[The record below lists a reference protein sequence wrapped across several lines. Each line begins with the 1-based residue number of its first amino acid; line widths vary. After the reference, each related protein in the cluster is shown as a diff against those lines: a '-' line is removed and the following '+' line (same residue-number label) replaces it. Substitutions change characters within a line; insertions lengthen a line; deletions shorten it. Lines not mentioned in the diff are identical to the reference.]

1 MRAVIIALLPA
12 LAGSLYF
19 FGYRAA
25 VLIALSIA
33 SALAF
38 EVIGNLLFGR
48 KISVADGS
56 AVITGLLLA
65 YNLPPGAP
73 FWIPLVGSAFA
84 VLIVKQFFGGLGHN
98 FVNPALA
105 GRAFLMASWPTI
117 MTKAWLAPRG
127 GTLSGFDAVTA
138 ATPLG
143 VLRLS
148 ADSAVAQLGQQETLI
163 NLFIGRKGGC
173 LGETS
178 VLLLLCGGL
187 FLLFLKIID
196 YRIVVGYLGTVVI
209 MALTLPARAP
219 VTFHLFSGGLMLGAI
234 FMATDWVTSPV
245 TRIGRWIFGVGCGLL
260 TMIIRLWG
268 GYPEGVCY
276 AILLMNLVTPLI
288 DRYTK
293 GRTFSAAMK

>member
-56 AVITGLLLA
+56 AVITGLLLV

-143 VLRLS
+143 VLRLG
-148 ADSAVAQLGQQETLI
+148 ADSAVAQLGQPETLI

-187 FLLFLKIID
+187 FLLFLRIID

-293 GRTFSAAMK
+293 GRTFSAAIK